1 MDWIVG
7 LVVAVGL
14 VALLYGLQAR
24 NRRQAAQAAQQI
36 GGAVVTGPMPNYAA
50 PPPGGVGVPNPA
62 VPAPTT
68 APDQRTGIALSA
80 PPVQLLICG
89 LPSLAW
95 QRAEH
100 GQYSY
105 QGMRLSLIVD
115 AGVGLP
121 VIQVFHRAGFLQPFA
136 DAHGPSGLPALDE
149 RYRISGDLFAWGPVL
164 AAPAVQQALLAYP
177 LETFSVM
184 GGRLTFVSNDGV
196 HLEPAATSAIAGLAA
211 TIIGAIPPQITGAS
225 AAPPPTAT
233 VGTDLTNVDSIV
245 SNVLA
250 KSNLSPEQ
258 QQAMLALIRANHQA

>member
-7 LVVAVGL
+7 LVVAVAL

-24 NRRQAAQAAQQI
+24 RRVQARNAAQEI
-36 GGAVVTGPMPNYAA
+36 GGVVVTGPMTSAP
-50 PPPGGVGVPNPA
+50 PPPGGVGRPNAA
-62 VPAPTT
+62 VPPPSVP
-68 APDQRTGIALSA
+68 PDQTSGIALSG
-80 PPVQLLICG
+80 PPVRLAVCG
-89 LPSLAW
+89 LPALAW

-121 VIQVFHRAGFLQPFA
+121 IVQVFHRAGFLQPFA
-136 DAHGPSGLPALDE
+136 DAHGPSGIPALDE
-149 RYRISGDLFAWGPVL
+149 RYRISGDLAAWGPVL
-164 AAPAVQQALLAYP
+164 ASPAVQQALLAYP

-196 HLEPAATSAIAGLAA
+196 HLEPAATAAIAQLAA
-211 TIIGAIPPQITGAS
+211 TIIAAIPPQITGAS
-225 AAPPPTAT
+225 ATPPPTAT

-258 QQAMLALIRANHQA
+258 QQAMLALIRANHPTS